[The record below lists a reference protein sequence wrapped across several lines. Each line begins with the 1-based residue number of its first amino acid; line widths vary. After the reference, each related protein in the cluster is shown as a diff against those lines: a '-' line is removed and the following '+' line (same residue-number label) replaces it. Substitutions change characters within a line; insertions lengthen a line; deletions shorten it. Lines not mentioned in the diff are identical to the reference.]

1 MKLTSQ
7 PTGSWL
13 FALPMSIP
21 LERAFHTPV
30 DLLLQQLPTITRWLS
45 SLCWLVREFPFI
57 TLFKVQQCRTNNHSF
72 NLILSSE
79 KRNYIISRCC
89 RYIHVHCLPC
99 HVNLFSFNSI
109 QFRKILLW
117 SHSIWITINFIFCLV
132 IHSFISYNAQ
142 VMHMWGEELCVQYI
156 WATTIDSPYLPS
168 ERELNKYLIEIH
180 KLQCSS

>member
-13 FALPMSIP
+13 FAFPMSIP

-117 SHSIWITINFIFCLV
+117 SHSIWITINFLFS
-132 IHSFISYNAQ
+132 HSFIHFLQRSGNAY
-142 VMHMWGEELCVQYI
+142 VRRGVVCSVHMSDYERFAISSI
-156 WATTIDSPYLPS
+156 WAGV
-168 ERELNKYLIEIH
+168 E
-180 KLQCSS
+180 